1 MDNKWRTIFRFFYI
15 HCNIVAMLI
24 ICYNVDWIIFLCH
37 CDIENEL
44 ERNKSYIQS
53 NFTFTTQERNTVLYL
68 EPNISSQLTVIT
80 LLLQHYG
87 WNRLAI
93 VSDNDYE
100 NVKMASSIRA
110 MLEKNAPSEVL
121 LNFIIKPGDNSL
133 AILVN
138 IMKDIKFRAVVLLSQ
153 PVVTSTLLKKA
164 KLNGLIHQECTWI
177 MGVMQETEVSEHNNF
192 SMELPGEIIEIKFTG
207 RHHAFLSFD
216 YFMEDSI
223 AIFRKALKYPEK
235 NNFSSQRLI
244 DYVICH
250 NDEVEQFGKYL
261 GK

>member
-1 MDNKWRTIFRFFYI
+1 M
-15 HCNIVAMLI
+15 
-24 ICYNVDWIIFLCH
+24 CH
-37 CDIENEL
+37 CDIEDEL
-44 ERNKSYIQS
+44 ERTKSYIQS
-53 NFTFTTQERNTVLYL
+53 NFTFSTQERNTVLYL

-80 LLLQHYG
+80 QLLQYYG

-133 AILVN
+133 AILLN
-138 IMKDIKFRAVVLLSQ
+138 IMKEIKFRAVVLLSQ
-153 PVVTSTLLKKA
+153 PVVTSTLLNKA
-164 KLNGLIHQECTWI
+164 KLHGLIRQECTWI
-177 MGVMQETEVSEHNNF
+177 LGVMQKTEVADHNNF
-192 SMELPGEIIEIKFTG
+192 GMELPGEIIEIKFTG
-207 RHHAFLSFD
+207 RDHAFLSFD

-223 AIFRKALKYPEK
+223 AIFQKALKYPEK
-235 NNFSSQRLI
+235 RNFGSQRLI
-244 DYVICH
+244 DYICH

-261 GK
+261 SK

>member
-1 MDNKWRTIFRFFYI
+1 MPLRHRRRIRKKQI
-15 HCNIVAMLI
+15 
-24 ICYNVDWIIFLCH
+24 
-37 CDIENEL
+37 
-44 ERNKSYIQS
+44 YIQS
-53 NFTFTTQERNTVLYL
+53 NFTFFTQERNTVLYL
-68 EPNISSQLTVIT
+68 EPNPSSQLTVIT
-80 LLLQHYG
+80 QLIQHYG

-177 MGVMQETEVSEHNNF
+177 LGVMQETEVSDQNHF
-192 SMELPGEIIEIKFTG
+192 SMKLPNDIIQIKFTG
-207 RHHAFLSFD
+207 RHDALLSFD

-223 AIFRKALKYPEK
+223 AIFQKALKYPEK
-235 NNFSSQRLI
+235 NNLSSQRLI
-244 DYVICH
+244 DYVCH
-250 NDEVEQFGKYL
+250 NDEVEQFGKCL
-261 GK
+261 SK

>member
-1 MDNKWRTIFRFFYI
+1 MY
-15 HCNIVAMLI
+15 HCE
-24 ICYNVDWIIFLCH
+24 
-37 CDIENEL
+37 IEDKL
-44 ERNKSYIQS
+44 EWHKSYIQS
-53 NFTFTTQERNTVLYL
+53 NFTFFTQERNTVLYL
-68 EPNISSQLTVIT
+68 EPNPSSQLTVIT
-80 LLLQHYG
+80 QLLQHYG

-100 NVKMASSIRA
+100 NVKMASSIRS
-110 MLEKNAPSEVL
+110 MLEKNGPSEL
-121 LNFIIKPGDNSL
+121 LLKFIIKPGDNSL

-177 MGVMQETEVSEHNNF
+177 MGVMQETDVSEHSNF

-207 RHHAFLSFD
+207 RDHAFLSFD

-235 NNFSSQRLI
+235 KNFSSQRLI
-244 DYVICH
+244 DYVCH
-250 NDEVEQFGKYL
+250 NDEVEQFGKCL
-261 GK
+261 CK

>member
-68 EPNISSQLTVIT
+68 EPKISSQLTVIT

-100 NVKMASSIRA
+100 NVKMASSIRS
-110 MLEKNAPSEVL
+110 MLEKNGSSEVL

-177 MGVMQETEVSEHNNF
+177 MGVMQETDVSEHSNF

-207 RHHAFLSFD
+207 RHHTFLSFD
-216 YFMEDSI
+216 YFMEDAI

-261 GK
+261 SK

>member
-68 EPNISSQLTVIT
+68 EPKISSQLTVIT

-100 NVKMASSIRA
+100 NVKMASSIRS
-110 MLEKNAPSEVL
+110 MLEKNGPSEVL

-164 KLNGLIHQECTWI
+164 KLHGLISIECTWI
-177 MGVMQETEVSEHNNF
+177 LGVMQGTELSDHNNF

-207 RHHAFLSFD
+207 RHHTFLSFD
-216 YFMEDSI
+216 YFMEDAI